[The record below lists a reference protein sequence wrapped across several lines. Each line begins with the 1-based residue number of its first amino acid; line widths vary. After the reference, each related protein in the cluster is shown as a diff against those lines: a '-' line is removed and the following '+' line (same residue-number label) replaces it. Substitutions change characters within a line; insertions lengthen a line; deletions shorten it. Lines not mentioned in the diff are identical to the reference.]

1 MIEYFVAEVQWLWM
15 TPEQLEQ
22 ILPFLIGMILI
33 EGAALTLLSYL
44 VLKSKGEPPH
54 VEEVFTVYNDGRLIN
69 HISDAVYGED
79 SEIPD
84 EDIFTGML
92 TVVQAFI
99 EDSFH
104 SRDETDL
111 KKLEFGKKTIMFKS
125 GEYINTVLVYRGDAT
140 KKMHTAVVATQHII
154 EERYKEDLKDWDGE
168 LEKLDGL
175 EDLVKPLLKI

>member
-1 MIEYFVAEVQWLWM
+1 MD
-15 TPEQLEQ
+15 PGQLQQ
-22 ILPFLIGMILI
+22 ILPFLIGIILI
-33 EGAALTLLSYL
+33 EGGVMTMLSYL

-69 HISDAVYGED
+69 HISDKVYGD
-79 SEIPD
+79 DPEIPD

-104 SRDETDL
+104 SRDETEL

-125 GEYINTVLVYRGDAT
+125 GAYINLVLVYTGDAT
-140 KKMHTAVVATQHII
+140 KKMHSAVVARQNII
-154 EERYKEDLKDWDGE
+154 EERYKEVLIDWDGE
-168 LEKLDGL
+168 LEKMDGL
-175 EDLVKPLLKI
+175 ENLVKSLLKI

>member
-1 MIEYFVAEVQWLWM
+1 MSPQE
-15 TPEQLEQ
+15 LEQ
-22 ILPFLIGMILI
+22 ILPFLIGIILI
-33 EGAALTLLSYL
+33 EGGVMTMLSYM
-44 VLKSKGEPPH
+44 VLKSKGEPPN

-69 HISDAVYGED
+69 HISERVYED
-79 SEIPD
+79 HYEIPD

-125 GEYINTVLVYRGDAT
+125 GDHINLVLVYRGDAN
-140 KKMHTAVVATQHII
+140 KNMHASVVATQNII
-154 EERYKEDLKDWDGE
+154 EDRYKEFLKDWDGE
-168 LEKLDGL
+168 LEKLNGL
-175 EDLVKPLLKI
+175 EDLVKPLLDI

>member
-1 MIEYFVAEVQWLWM
+1 MN
-15 TPEQLEQ
+15 PEELAQ
-22 ILPFLIGMILI
+22 ILPVLIVIILI
-33 EGAALTLLSYL
+33 EGAALSILSYL

-54 VEEVFTVYNDGRLIN
+54 VEEVFTVYIDGRLIN
-69 HISDAVYGED
+69 HISDRIYD
-79 SEIPD
+79 DDYEIPD

-125 GEYINTVLVYRGDAT
+125 GEHINIVLVYTGDAT
-140 KKMHTAVVATQHII
+140 KKLHTSVVNIQHTI
-154 EERYKEDLKDWDGE
+154 EENYKEVLDDWDGE
-168 LEKLDGL
+168 LEKLDGM
-175 EDLVKPLLKI
+175 EDLIKPLLET

>member
-1 MIEYFVAEVQWLWM
+1 MN
-15 TPEQLEQ
+15 PEQLEQ
-22 ILPFLIGMILI
+22 ILPFLIGIILV

-54 VEEVFTVYNDGRLIN
+54 VEEVFTVYNDGRLIS
-69 HISDAVYGED
+69 HISDTAYGDD

-125 GEYINTVLVYRGDAT
+125 GAHINLVLVYTGDAT
-140 KKMHTAVVATQHII
+140 KKMHTAVVAQQNII
-154 EERYKEDLKDWDGE
+154 EERYTEILKDWDGE
-168 LEKLDGL
+168 LEKLKGL

>member
-1 MIEYFVAEVQWLWM
+1 MAMEKWLLM
-15 TPEQLEQ
+15 DPEQLQQ
-22 ILPFLIGMILI
+22 ILPFLISIIMI
-33 EGAALTLLSYL
+33 EGGALTVLSYL

-69 HISDAVYGED
+69 HISDRVYSD
-79 SEIPD
+79 DDEIPD

-104 SRDETDL
+104 TRDETDL

-125 GEYINTVLVYRGDAT
+125 GEHINIVLVYTGDAT
-140 KKMHTAVVATQHII
+140 KKMHVAVVDTQNII
-154 EERYKEDLKDWDGE
+154 EEKYKDVLEDWDGE
-168 LEKLDGL
+168 LEKLNGM

>member
-1 MIEYFVAEVQWLWM
+1 MN
-15 TPEQLEQ
+15 PEQLEQ

-33 EGAALTLLSYL
+33 EGGALTLLSYL

-54 VEEVFTVYNDGRLIN
+54 VEEVFTVYNDGRLIS
-69 HISDAVYGED
+69 HVSDKVYEDD

-125 GEYINTVLVYRGDAT
+125 GAHINLVLVYTGDAT
-140 KKMHTAVVATQHII
+140 NKMHTAVVAQQNLI
-154 EERYKEDLKDWDGE
+154 EETYKEVLKDWDGE
-168 LEKLDGL
+168 LEKLNGL
-175 EDLVKPLLKI
+175 EGLVKPLLKI